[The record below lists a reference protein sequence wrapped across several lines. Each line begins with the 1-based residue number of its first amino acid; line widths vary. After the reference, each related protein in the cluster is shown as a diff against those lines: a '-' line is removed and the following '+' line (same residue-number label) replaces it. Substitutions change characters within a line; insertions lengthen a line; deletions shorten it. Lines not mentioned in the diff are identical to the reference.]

1 MATER
6 SSLLGTQPGF
16 PRVLAIEGLRPI
28 LSLWIVLMHYP
39 RSGDTHLKSPDA
51 PRAESWVLNADRNG
65 YTAVEIFL
73 VISGFVVGISPKA
86 PPRGARER
94 LGWFLSRVAR
104 LALTY
109 YVTELATL
117 YVILTVN
124 SPSACRT
131 MDGVGPRYLLPVV
144 LLMAQSWCPFR
155 YPGATWTYCRQD
167 EYVPFLLNGPCWY
180 VSTLVGCYALYTLVG
195 DAVVP
200 RGKGAVGRCAWLAL
214 ALGLTRSGISYFP
227 ESGIG
232 RALTLPAPLSLLGFC
247 RHVPLCTATGF
258 FAGVYTGSLARL
270 LSKDA
275 MLFRSSLWLVVDT
288 ALFATICFFV
298 YMTDYSYALTP
309 LFCLFALA
317 ACAQKQG
324 VVMRS
329 LMHPSLVALAPSTYA
344 VYCWLT
350 PARALISFTGWDL
363 DRPAVYSSY
372 VVFLFVFAAL
382 YERLFDRP
390 ARTLLTK
397 FVALLDKPRDDDDD
411 DDMAKKPATG
421 FASVPRSSKRGST
434 APVVSN
440 ITSV

>member
-16 PRVLAIEGLRPI
+16 PRILAIEGLRPI

-39 RSGDTHLKSPDA
+39 RSGDVQHKSPNA
-51 PRAESWVLNADRNG
+51 PRAETWVLNAGRNG

-73 VISGFVVGISPKA
+73 VISGFVVGISPKP
-86 PPRGARER
+86 PPRGARAR
-94 LGWFLSRVAR
+94 LGWFLSRAAR

-109 YVTELATL
+109 YVTEMATL
-117 YVILTVN
+117 YVFLTLN
-124 SPSACRT
+124 TPSACRT
-131 MDGVGPRYLLPVV
+131 MEGVGPRYLLPVV

-180 VSTLVGCYALYTLVG
+180 VSTLVGCYALYALAG

-200 RGKGAVGRCAWLAL
+200 RASKGAVGRCAWLAL
-214 ALGLTRSGISYFP
+214 ALGVARSAISYFP
-227 ESGIG
+227 ESSVG

-258 FAGVYTGSLARL
+258 FAGVYTGSVARL

-275 MLFRSSLWLVVDT
+275 ALFRSSLWLVVDT
-288 ALFATICFFV
+288 CLFATICFFV
-298 YMTDYSYALTP
+298 YGTDYSYALTP

-324 VVMRS
+324 AVVRS
-329 LMHPSLVALAPSTYA
+329 LKHPSLVALAPCTYA
-344 VYCWLT
+344 VYCWMT
-350 PARALISFTGWDL
+350 PSRALISFTGWDL
-363 DRPAVYSSY
+363 ERPAVYSSY
-372 VVFLFVFAAL
+372 VVCLFVFAAV
-382 YERLFDRP
+382 YERFIDRP

-397 FVALLDKPRDDDDD
+397 LIALDTARDDDIS
-411 DDMAKKPATG
+411 KPATG
-421 FASVPRSSKRGST
+421 FAGMPRGARGT
-434 APVVSN
+434 TVHAPVVSN
-440 ITSV
+440 VTSV